1 VATPEPSRSAA
12 DAAVAGLP
20 ALEVAE
26 LRHRYGRREA
36 LAGVSFRVERG
47 EVFGLLGPNGGGKST
62 LFRILATLMPTE
74 PGRAR
79 IFGQDVAVAADAV
92 RRRVGVVF
100 QHPSVDGKLTVAEN
114 LRHHGW
120 LYGLG
125 GRSLAARI
133 DAVLGDFGLAARRH
147 ELVEGLSGGLQRR
160 VELAK
165 GLLAIPAVLL
175 LDEPTSGLDP
185 LARRDFLAHLIRL
198 RDTEGVTVVLTTHD
212 MDEAERCDRVA
223 ILDEGRLVA
232 VGTPSELK
240 DQVGGDVL
248 VLACEDAPALAGRV
262 AERFGV
268 TARAVDGTVRIERA
282 RAHELVPGLVEA
294 HRSEIRSITFGR
306 PTLEDVFV
314 HFTGHR
320 FAAVRDAEAGR
331 VR

>member
-1 VATPEPSRSAA
+1 VATPEPRSLPR
-12 DAAVAGLP
+12 AGVGGP
-20 ALEVAE
+20 AALEVAE
-26 LRHRYGRREA
+26 LRHRYGQREA
-36 LAGVSFRVERG
+36 LAAVSFRVERG

-62 LFRILATLMPTE
+62 LFRILATLLPTQ

-79 IFGQDVAVAADAV
+79 ILGEDVATAPHAV
-92 RRRVGVVF
+92 RRRIGVVF

-125 GRSLAARI
+125 GRSLVARI
-133 DAVLGDFGLAARRH
+133 DALLADFGLGARRD

-165 GLLAIPAVLL
+165 GLLAIPEVLL

-185 LARRDFLAHLIRL
+185 LARRDFLAHVIRL
-198 RDTEGVTVVLTTHD
+198 RDAEGVTVVLTTHD

-223 ILDEGRLVA
+223 VLDEGRLVA

-248 VLACEDAPALAGRV
+248 VLACDDAPALAGRV

-282 RAHELVPGLVEA
+282 RGHELVAALVEA
-294 HRSEIRSITFGR
+294 HRAEIRSITFGR

-320 FAAVRDAEAGR
+320 FTAARDAGPGGDG
-331 VR
+331 